1 MWCVEFFVMLSFDVV
16 GVSISTDLG
25 QAPCIVLNCDGSR
38 HVFHIECLRTK
49 LTKGWAGAGIDFS
62 FLKCPLC
69 ESRVKHVAF
78 DALIQPY
85 LDLERKVQSLS
96 EKGEGGR
103 RRLVDAV
110 YEEVVFTRCVAPMM
124 ILVC

>member
-1 MWCVEFFVMLSFDVV
+1 MCFPVLRAA
-16 GVSISTDLG
+16 DLG
-25 QAPCIVLNCDGSR
+25 QAPCIVLNCDGAR

-85 LDLERKVQSLS
+85 LDLERKVLLAAQQV
-96 EKGEGGR
+96 GEGSEE
-103 RRLVDAV
+103 LAV
-110 YEEVVFTRCVAPMM
+110 
-124 ILVC
+124 